1 MGILDNLK
9 NALGGRKKD
18 AAGDG
23 EAAPPAND
31 EAIPSKPSTE
41 SARSLP
47 HGHAHEYAEAK
58 TYTVQSGD
66 TLFKIAKEFYGDG
79 EQYLRIFEANR
90 GVLEDPE
97 RVEPGQELQIPPK
110 ED

>member
-1 MGILDNLK
+1 MTSR
-9 NALGGRKKD
+9 A
-18 AAGDG
+18 
-23 EAAPPAND
+23 
-31 EAIPSKPSTE
+31 KPSTD

-47 HGHAHEYAEAK
+47 LGHAHEQAEAT

-66 TLFKIAKEFYGDG
+66 TLWKIAEEQYGDG
-79 EQYLRIFEANR
+79 EQYLRIYEANR

-110 ED
+110 KD